1 MTLSFG
7 VTTQAKTAAAA
18 LSANS
23 DDMTKVIQA
32 LKDAGVAAAD
42 LQTSSVSL
50 SPNTSQDGTQ
60 IVGYTASNSVSA
72 TIKDIGKAGALIDA
86 AVAAGANQVGG
97 PFLSVSDTDG
107 LYRSALKKAV
117 VDAKAKAQAL
127 ADAAGLTLGAVT
139 LGFRERRLDSAAAVL
154 RGHGQGG
161 RLDSGRAGNAG
172 RHCRCHRRLRGV
184 VAAVAQSSAAR
195 SDADELPERARPS
208 SATSRARDPT
218 TTPSASSAAV
228 ARLLRR
234 GDAEAGVERDVRQPR
249 ARSTSGASC
258 GESARA
264 RRSCRSAVTR

>member
-1 MTLSFG
+1 MKRLHLVLLAAGIATVVALVGVGRIQSASGDTTPTTPDRTITVTGNGSVSAVPNQVTLSFG

-127 ADAAGLTLGAVT
+127 ADAAGLTLGAVRSVSESGGST
-139 LGFRERRLDSAAAVL
+139 PPQPFYAATDKAVASTPVEPGTQDVTAAAT
-154 RGHGQGG
+154 
-161 RLDSGRAGNAG
+161 
-172 RHCRCHRRLRGV
+172 V
-184 VAAVAQSSAAR
+184 VFEVS
-195 SDADELPERARPS
+195 
-208 SATSRARDPT
+208 
-218 TTPSASSAAV
+218 
-228 ARLLRR
+228 
-234 GDAEAGVERDVRQPR
+234 
-249 ARSTSGASC
+249 
-258 GESARA
+258 
-264 RRSCRSAVTR
+264 